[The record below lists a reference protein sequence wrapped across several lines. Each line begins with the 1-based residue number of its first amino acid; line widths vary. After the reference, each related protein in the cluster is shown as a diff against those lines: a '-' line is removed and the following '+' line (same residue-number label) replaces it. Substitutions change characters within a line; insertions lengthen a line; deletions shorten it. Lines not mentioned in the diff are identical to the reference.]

1 MIKQCKTYNTQRM
14 WDKKRLVIVE
24 DNEEIREGFTMLINS
39 MSNYYVVGAYESAE
53 EALANLASD
62 QGQLF
67 LMDVDLP
74 GMSGIEA
81 TKRIKQEKPKADII
95 IITVFENSRTVFDA
109 LCAGAT
115 GYLTKNTNPQ
125 ELLQAID
132 QVASGGAPMSAK
144 IARMVVQSFQINPVS
159 PLTDR
164 ETEILSLMAK
174 GQSYSNIADTLSI
187 SKETVRFHIK
197 NIYSKLQVNSKA
209 GAIEKASRDKLI

>member
-1 MIKQCKTYNTQRM
+1 M

-39 MSNYYVVGAYESAE
+39 MSNYYVVGAYDNAE
-53 EALANLASD
+53 DALSSLSSD

-115 GYLTKNTNPQ
+115 GYLTKNANPQ

-132 QVASGGAPMSAK
+132 QVANGGAPMSAK
-144 IARMVVQSFQINPVS
+144 IARMVVQSFQINPIS